1 MPLFQTLTFGAIQ
14 YEKTCTIRFP
24 DGWPGFEERQRL
36 AALTFADSERLVF
49 LRSLVDRSLCSITL
63 PILAIDGHYRLELSA
78 GDLPWRE
85 LRPEQQPRIGEEVA
99 CLRGLT
105 FEEGPPR
112 PICWRPSSSSWRTVK
127 PCRACAGVRVL
138 APACVD
144 AGRGVDMLIMSR
156 RERDTIL
163 IGDEIEMVIAHIGRT
178 RVKVGIQAPRAMAL
192 ISHELKLIR
201 EQNLPAAR
209 AASSFLR
216 STLRLARPVCGHQT
230 LASSEKAGARS
241 P

>member
-1 MPLFQTLTFGAIQ
+1 
-14 YEKTCTIRFP
+14 
-24 DGWPGFEERQRL
+24 
-36 AALTFADSERLVF
+36 
-49 LRSLVDRSLCSITL
+49 
-63 PILAIDGHYRLELSA
+63 
-78 GDLPWRE
+78 
-85 LRPEQQPRIGEEVA
+85 
-99 CLRGLT
+99 
-105 FEEGPPR
+105 
-112 PICWRPSSSSWRTVK
+112 
-127 PCRACAGVRVL
+127 
-138 APACVD
+138 
-144 AGRGVDMLIMSR
+144 MLIMSR

-216 STLRLARPVCGHQT
+216 STLRLARPVCGHQA